1 MVLND
6 PTGAPLAPGAL
17 DSLILVVEDDPH
29 FAELI
34 KRILSPRFGFNHVSI
49 AKCLAEARALMED
62 RAFHLIFLDLNL
74 PDSHGLATLE
84 SIRARAEDAQ
94 ILVMTGEAD
103 EELALHAMRRGAH
116 DYLVKGHL
124 SPDAL
129 RRVARYGV
137 ERYAA
142 TMALARS
149 RLLLQ
154 SGLDALANAL
164 AVLDETGR
172 ILLVNTIWEKQ
183 GEGNP
188 LLACAGAGETYA
200 EGLSRITGACSASAR
215 LLAEA
220 LERVLSGGRGDFR
233 VDYRLDHPAG
243 ESYFEA
249 SLIRF
254 VSEGR
259 VHLVVSHV
267 DITERKRLEMQ
278 LRSTEELFC
287 LISENVLDLMA
298 IIDDSGRRLY
308 SSPSYFTQL
317 GYGMAEMQEMG
328 SEDLLHPEDRP
339 EVAQALHLLFRDG
352 RSMGLS
358 YRLRR
363 SDGVYRV
370 FESNGVVIPGLPD
383 GRKRALVVARDVT
396 ERRDAERERAM
407 IEVQL
412 RQSQKLE
419 AIGQLAAGIAHEIN
433 TPTQY
438 IGDNIAFLR
447 EGLGTLFQLLGELQ
461 TDPEF
466 GRLDAGWRE
475 RWAALD
481 IPYLMDEFPQAL
493 RQSQEG
499 VQRVTK
505 IVSAMKD
512 FSHPGGVAKEAV
524 DLNRAIESTLTV
536 SRNAW
541 KYVAELQTDLDPGL
555 PLVACFPG
563 EFNQVILNLVVN
575 AAHAIEEARAARSEP
590 GLGRIS
596 VRTRKDGNWVEVRI
610 EDSGT
615 GIPEAIQSRVF
626 DPFFTTKPVG
636 RGTGQGLSIAR
647 SVIVEKHGGALTFET
662 RPGQGTTFVL
672 RMPIGAEP

>member
-1 MVLND
+1 MVLDD
-6 PTGAPLAPGAL
+6 PSGAPLAPVAL

-29 FAELI
+29 FAELL
-34 KRILSPRFGFNHVSI
+34 KRILSPRFGFNHVAI
-49 AKCLAEARALMED
+49 AKSLAEARALIESHV
-62 RAFHLIFLDLNL
+62 FHLVFLDLNL

-84 SIRARAEDAQ
+84 LVRAMVEDAQ

-103 EELALHAMRRGAH
+103 EEVALQAMRRGAH

-124 SPDAL
+124 SPDGL

-142 TMALARS
+142 TMALTRS

-154 SGLDALANAL
+154 SGLDVLANAL
-164 AVLDETGR
+164 AVLDEGGR
-172 ILLVNTIWEKQ
+172 ILLVNTTWEKQ

-188 LLACAGAGETYA
+188 LLACATTGQAYA
-200 EGLSRITGACSASAR
+200 EGLSKVTGACSASAR
-215 LLAEA
+215 LLGSV
-220 LERVLSGGRGDFR
+220 LEKVLSGERTEFR
-233 VDYRLDHPAG
+233 LDYRLDENIEEA
-243 ESYFEA
+243 YLEA
-249 SLIRF
+249 SVIRF

-267 DITERKRLEMQ
+267 DITERKRLEMR
-278 LRSTEELFC
+278 LRSTEELFK
-287 LISENVLDLMA
+287 LISENVIDLMA
-298 IIDDSGRRLY
+298 IIDDSGKRIY

-317 GYGMAEMQEMG
+317 GYGMAEIQGIG
-328 SEDLLHPEDRP
+328 SRDLLHPEDKPRV
-339 EVAQALHLLFRDG
+339 EQALDQLFRDG

-363 SDGVYRV
+363 SDGVYRE

-383 GRKRALVVARDVT
+383 GRRRALVVARDVT

-407 IEVQL
+407 MEVQL

-447 EGLGTLFQLLGELQ
+447 DGLEGLLQLLGELQ
-461 TDPEF
+461 ADPAF

-475 RWAALD
+475 RWASLD
-481 IPYLMDEFPQAL
+481 FPYLMEEFPQAL

-499 VQRVTK
+499 VQRVAK

-512 FSHPGGVAKEAV
+512 FSHPGGAAKEAV

-541 KYVAELQTDLDPGL
+541 KYVAELQTDLDPDL

-575 AAHAIEEARAARSEP
+575 AAYAIEEARASRGET
-590 GLGRIS
+590 GLGRIT
-596 VRTRKDGNWVEVRI
+596 VRTRKDGTWVEVRI
-610 EDSGT
+610 EDSGN
-615 GIPEAIQSRVF
+615 GIPEAIQTRIF

-647 SVIVEKHGGALTFET
+647 AVIVEKHGGMLTFET
-662 RPGQGTTFVL
+662 RPGEGTAFVL